1 MVQIKHSINLVTTL
15 DENHRTSQQ
24 ILALENPEQFL
35 AKIFESFLLD
45 EDIFNKL
52 NQNNTFAKVELE

>member
-15 DENHRTSQQ
+15 DENHRTSKQ
-24 ILALENPEQFL
+24 ILALENPEKFL
-35 AKIFESFLLD
+35 AKIFESFLLN